1 MEKGARRKRVRV
13 ENIKIKHFGMDQMN
27 EIISEEELIIFGQK

>member
-13 ENIKIKHFGMDQMN
+13 ENIKIKYFGMDQMN
-27 EIISEEELIIFGQK
+27 EIISEEELIIFSQK